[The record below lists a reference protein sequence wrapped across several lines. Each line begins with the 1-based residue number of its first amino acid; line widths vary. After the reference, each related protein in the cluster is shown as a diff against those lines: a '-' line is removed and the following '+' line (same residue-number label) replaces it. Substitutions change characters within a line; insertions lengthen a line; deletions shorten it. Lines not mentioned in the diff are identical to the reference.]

1 MKRCLAFGAEATRRM
16 KRVADAP
23 MARGDKG
30 PERVAEGTWAGR
42 GKGCWDAEGGR
53 WGARARLMRCCSDFV
68 LAGLCGG
75 ATMSARGSGT
85 RYGDVGVPASVERV
99 CEEVQ
104 EERWSTEGGA
114 WSGDAFFLD
123 ALGRRKTER
132 HEEVGEEEC
141 IVDRVAG
148 RKQFCEGP
156 TIKWCASRT
165 RLSQRALGSCDECG
179 GRARPV
185 CTEHASL
192 YTPRFRRTPHARP
205 KRIPAPPP
213 PVPLLPRPPH
223 AAPRPAPARRRP
235 HPLLLDR
242 LRPLDRRLSRRT
254 RRCVS
259 LSLSLSLLAPV
270 QPRPGTVVATLVSP
284 IGSYF
289 NKSELSSYLGASYL
303 LSVCCFTPL
312 YGDPPDRAPRQSP
325 NAYQV
330 VYQTF

>member
-213 PVPLLPRPPH
+213 PVPLLRRPPH

-254 RRCVS
+254 RRCV
-259 LSLSLSLLAPV
+259 SLSLSLLAPV